1 MTAAL
6 KNSNN
11 SNGLFV
17 VKLALLGN
25 EDASATVEWML
36 NVLYPGNI
44 PSDQT
49 DSIVRQERDLEIM
62 KDRPEYN
69 AGVILHFSQ
78 RWIVPGWHIM
88 RRTWRGPL

>member
-1 MTAAL
+1 MFDILRDQEDIYTLRRGTAREVTAAL

-25 EDASATVEWML
+25 KDASATVEWML

-44 PSDQT
+44 PSDNI

-62 KDRPEYN
+62 KDPRYVE
-69 AGVILHFSQ
+69 IL
-78 RWIVPGWHIM
+78 RW
-88 RRTWRGPL
+88 